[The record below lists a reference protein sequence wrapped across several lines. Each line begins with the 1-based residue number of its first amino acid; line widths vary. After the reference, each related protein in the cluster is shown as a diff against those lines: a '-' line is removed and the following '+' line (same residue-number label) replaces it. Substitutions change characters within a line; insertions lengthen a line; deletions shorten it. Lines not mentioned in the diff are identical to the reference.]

1 MRLKS
6 AVQFVA
12 AATLL
17 GVSFNPGTSTAQE
30 GAIGFSSER
39 WTMVNARV
47 IEHAG
52 REALMG
58 FAYLEDVTFEDG
70 VIEVDVY
77 VEQDARTYPG
87 VVFRIQSQDDHERF
101 YIRPHRAPFYPDALQ
116 YTPVFNGIAGWQLYN
131 GEGFTAGAEIPEGE
145 WTHLKLEVSGTQAR
159 VTLGDSDV
167 AALEIHDL
175 KRGESGGSVGVFG
188 PADGT
193 AYFSGFSY
201 RTDGDLRFDPPPVR
215 DERPGMIN
223 EWEISRPF
231 ALGELD
237 REIHPAYQDL
247 EDLDWERVESD
258 ASGLVDVS
266 RRCGRTGREPDCV
279 YARATIYS
287 EVSDLRKYL
296 LGYSDEVHVFL
307 NGKLLFHGM
316 SAYRQRDPSFLGIV
330 GLNDAVYLPLEE
342 GENELML
349 LVAEA
354 FGGWGF
360 MCGDG
365 EAVFTHHK
373 LNEAWRTDAVFLVPE
388 TVVYDPSR
396 EALYVSNYDMYGKAA
411 GGGGQFISKLSLEGE
426 IQELRW
432 ARGLYNPVGMAVS
445 GDRLYVIERRGLV
458 EIITSSGEV
467 VGRHQNPDAAFQ
479 NDLATAGDGAV
490 YISDTGSNAIF
501 KFKGGEFEKW
511 MQGAEIDR
519 PNGMAIRDGKL
530 IFGNNG
536 DTKVKMIDLGSKS
549 VTTLADMGG
558 GTIDGIEIADG
569 DDYLVSLWEGKLF
582 RMTPGG
588 AAEKLLD
595 TTMTGVNCANFAY
608 IPSKGLLLVPTFAD
622 NRVVAYELVE

>member
-1 MRLKS
+1 MRLTTP
-6 AVQFVA
+6 AELIA
-12 AATLL
+12 AAAFLS
-17 GVSFNPGTSTAQE
+17 VSFNPGTLAAQE
-30 GAIGFSSER
+30 GPIEFSSER
-39 WTMVNARV
+39 WTKVNAQV
-47 IEHAG
+47 VEHAG

-58 FAYLEDVTFEDG
+58 FAYLEDVTFADG

-77 VEQDARTYPG
+77 VENDARTYPG
-87 VVFRIQSQDDHERF
+87 VVFRIQSQNDHERF

-131 GEGFTAGAEIPEGE
+131 GEGFTAGAEIPEGQ
-145 WTHLKLEVSGTQAR
+145 WIHLKLEVSGTQAR
-159 VTLGDSDV
+159 VFLGESDV

-175 KRGESGGSVGVFG
+175 KHGESSGSVGVFG

-193 AYFSGFSY
+193 AYFSNFSY
-201 RTDGDLRFDPPPVR
+201 KTDGDLSFDPPPAR
-215 DERPGMIN
+215 DERPGMIT

-237 REIHPAYQDL
+237 REIHPADQDL
-247 EDLDWERVESD
+247 KDLGWARVESD

-266 RRCGRTGREPDCV
+266 RHFGRTGREPNCV
-279 YARATIYS
+279 YARATVYS
-287 EVSDLRKYL
+287 DASDVRKYL

-316 SAYRQRDPSFLGIV
+316 SGYRQRDPSFLGIV

-342 GENELML
+342 GENELVL
-349 LVAEA
+349 LLAEA

-365 EAVFTHHK
+365 EAAFTHPK

-388 TVVYDPSR
+388 TVVYDPLR
-396 EALYVSNYDMYGKAA
+396 KALYVSNYDMYGKAA

-467 VGRHQNPDAAFQ
+467 VGRHPNPEAAFQ
-479 NDLATAGDGAV
+479 NDLAVAGDGTV
-490 YISDTGSNAIF
+490 YISDTGGNAIF

-511 MQGAEIDR
+511 MQGGEIDR
-519 PNGMAIRDGKL
+519 PNGMAIQGEKL

-536 DTKVKMIDLGSKS
+536 DTKVKMIDLESKS
-549 VTTLADMGG
+549 VTTFAEMGG

-588 AAEKLLD
+588 AAAKLLD
-595 TTMTGVNCANFAY
+595 TTMTGVYCANFAY
-608 IPSKGLLLVPTFAD
+608 VPSKGLVLVPTFAD
-622 NRVVAYELVE
+622 NRVVAYELAQ